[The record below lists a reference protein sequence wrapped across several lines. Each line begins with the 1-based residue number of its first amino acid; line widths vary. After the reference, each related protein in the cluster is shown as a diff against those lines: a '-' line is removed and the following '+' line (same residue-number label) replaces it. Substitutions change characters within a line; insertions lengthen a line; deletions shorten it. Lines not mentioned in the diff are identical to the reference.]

1 MAVGAGVVGSQT
13 VDICVYSGSR
23 ELYIEHRD
31 KPSQGDQTTLVLFL
45 ADYQYKETVLQL
57 EQAQLMLSLASR
69 SWQLW
74 MLIVCVTS
82 WLVMC

>member
-1 MAVGAGVVGSQT
+1 MAVGAGVAGSQT
-13 VDICVYSGSR
+13 VDICVPSGGAW
-23 ELYIEHRD
+23 LYIEHRD
-31 KPSQGDQTTLVLFL
+31 KPSHGDQTTLVLFL